1 MEIEG
6 FPWIFSRK
14 KNLFKLIWFGH
25 WGVTKL
31 FFFENFSVFSWSI
44 QNNFVS
50 LHRKQIKNK
59 IMSNSKVRK
68 QLEAQ
73 SKNEKLLAAYKKKA
87 DLILNYQMCKAYF
100 KDSALSIL
108 AIVEKILKAKY
119 NLPWQE
125 KLIRKALNEARG
137 KTNATITI
145 PQFKYEKKVHD
156 ILSEFVEKHLDK
168 MAKESATRG
177 VYPLGFVDLVEKY
190 S

>member
-1 MEIEG
+1 MV
-6 FPWIFSRK
+6 WY
-14 KNLFKLIWFGH
+14 
-25 WGVTKL
+25 WGML
-31 FFFENFSVFSWSI
+31 NHFFFENISVFSWSI

-87 DLILNYQMCKAYF
+87 DLILNYQMCKAYY

-156 ILSEFVEKHLDK
+156 ILSEFVERNLDK
-168 MAKESATRG
+168 MARETSTRG
-177 VYPLGFVDLVEKY
+177 LYPLAFVDLVEKY

>member
-1 MEIEG
+1 
-6 FPWIFSRK
+6 
-14 KNLFKLIWFGH
+14 
-25 WGVTKL
+25 
-31 FFFENFSVFSWSI
+31 
-44 QNNFVS
+44 
-50 LHRKQIKNK
+50 
-59 IMSNSKVRK
+59 MSNSKVRK

-73 SKNEKLLAAYKKKA
+73 SKNEKLLEAYKKKA

-137 KTNATITI
+137 KTNATIAI
-145 PQFKYEKKVHD
+145 PQFKYEKKVYD
-156 ILSEFVEKHLDK
+156 IIAEFVEKHLDK

-177 VYPLGFVDLVEKY
+177 MYPLAFVNLVEKY